1 HRRRQPRDAR
11 RDRGARHPR
20 RCDPGESERRRRRAV
35 PAGRRRDGAAPPA
48 RSRGTRGGRIH
59 RHLRPVAWR
68 RGAGTRVR
76 VADRRRPIARAAR
89 AVADDRRWRAARRGR
104 ADPVGRRRD
113 GRRGVH
119 RPRAAGAGAV
129 VSRRVRPARLSAR
142 AQPGRH
148 AVLRISDEAVRVH
161 GHGARHRRVGSRA
174 DRRNP
179 RARSH
184 RVAGAAGRRRRA
196 RVRNPPCD
204 RRRGVAGAARRS
216 GAVRGACAV
225 HLARAHAPDDRESAR
240 DCGTMTRLLAVSWEM
255 PPMYGPRGMQV
266 AAALRELPALGWQ
279 PTVVCLAPR
288 RGGPHWRSGDDR
300 EPVPGVEYRRVASPQ
315 DWWIVRSARRIVPAL
330 RDRPD
335 PARLWVSPATRAAV
349 DAARNNRYGAL
360 ITFAQPWS
368 DHLVGLRVQRAT
380 GLPWVAHFSDPW
392 AASPYATAA
401 QRARWRPMEA
411 EVIRCATSVV
421 FVTAEAADSTM
432 AAYPDEWRRKAAIV
446 PHGYDPRSTPPSGGT
461 GSRARLRLVYTGR
474 FYSGIRT
481 PLSLLHALATV
492 T

>member
-1 HRRRQPRDAR
+1 
-11 RDRGARHPR
+11 
-20 RCDPGESERRRRRAV
+20 
-35 PAGRRRDGAAPPA
+35 
-48 RSRGTRGGRIH
+48 
-59 RHLRPVAWR
+59 
-68 RGAGTRVR
+68 
-76 VADRRRPIARAAR
+76 
-89 AVADDRRWRAARRGR
+89 
-104 ADPVGRRRD
+104 
-113 GRRGVH
+113 
-119 RPRAAGAGAV
+119 
-129 VSRRVRPARLSAR
+129 
-142 AQPGRH
+142 
-148 AVLRISDEAVRVH
+148 
-161 GHGARHRRVGSRA
+161 
-174 DRRNP
+174 
-179 RARSH
+179 
-184 RVAGAAGRRRRA
+184 
-196 RVRNPPCD
+196 
-204 RRRGVAGAARRS
+204 
-216 GAVRGACAV
+216 
-225 HLARAHAPDDRESAR
+225 
-240 DCGTMTRLLAVSWEM
+240 
-255 PPMYGPRGMQV
+255 MYGPRGMQV

-492 T
+492 TSEDRFREAFDVVFVGPYVEEYRDAARSLGVETSVTFGARVPPSEAAAQAAAADVLLVIDAPGDGPSVFLPSKLVDYLAFRKPILGITPARGASAALLRRLGGPVVAPDDVDAIAAALRDLATRWRAGTLGVAPEFDRVAAEYDIRCTARRLSDVLVRACAETSRP